1 MPSNWMDTERTS
13 QDAMPTMLAQAAIVA
28 ATLCVGEIACS
39 PLYFNLLAQSVAL
52 VPWALM
58 ACFIAVA
65 FSYIIGF
72 ALLWCSEAFTNRMRD
87 TLQPFAYAAVG
98 LIGYGV
104 WGLFVF
110 TSSLNSV
117 LEPLAQPLLSNGQVV
132 AVTVNSG
139 ALGAVAFF
147 LARMLGEKLAVRRT
161 PAIALIVAE
170 AALAVAGLAVMVI
183 MFRQLY

>member
-1 MPSNWMDTERTS
+1 MPSNWMDTEKPA
-13 QDAMPTMLAQAAIVA
+13 QGAMPTMLAQAAIVA

-58 ACFIAVA
+58 ACLIAVA

-72 ALLWCSEAFTNRMRD
+72 ALLWCAESFTNRMRAN
-87 TLQPFAYAAVG
+87 LQPFAYAAVG

-104 WGLFVF
+104 WGLFVI

-117 LEPLAQPLLSNGQVV
+117 LEPLAQPLLSNGQIV

-147 LARMLGEKLAVRRT
+147 LARMLGEKLAVRRK